1 LALDVAIY
9 QITLLGG
16 HMAAPLNANSQSS
29 IASNGHGIAFD
40 PEQPTVETL
49 ALQVCDDTDSLRD
62 VHSAYACLEKLIVSP
77 EPGDAEEPSPT
88 RNELSALVRVV
99 NEELSRRIESVDK
112 AVQAMRAA
120 MTPSV
125 FAPSPSGA

>member
-16 HMAAPLNANSQSS
+16 HMAAPLNANAQSS
-29 IASNGHGIAFD
+29 NASKGHGIAFD

-77 EPGDAEEPSPT
+77 EPGGAEELSPT

>member
-1 LALDVAIY
+1 MVRTSCSRTASSAAFLD
-9 QITLLGG
+9 TD
-16 HMAAPLNANSQSS
+16 PNA
-29 IASNGHGIAFD
+29 
-40 PEQPTVETL
+40 L
-49 ALQVCDDTDSLRD
+49 ALQVCEDTDSLRE
-62 VHSAYACLEKLIVSP
+62 VHRAYACIEKLIVSP
-77 EPGDAEEPSPT
+77 EPGDAEELNPT

>member
-1 LALDVAIY
+1 MVRTSCSRTASSAAFLD
-9 QITLLGG
+9 TD
-16 HMAAPLNANSQSS
+16 PNA
-29 IASNGHGIAFD
+29 
-40 PEQPTVETL
+40 L
-49 ALQVCDDTDSLRD
+49 ALQVCEDTDSLRE
-62 VHSAYACLEKLIVSP
+62 VHRAYACIEKLIVP
-77 EPGDAEEPSPT
+77 LELGDADELNPT

-120 MTPSV
+120 MVPSV

>member
-1 LALDVAIY
+1 
-9 QITLLGG
+9 
-16 HMAAPLNANSQSS
+16 MAAPLNAKAQSS
-29 IASNGHGIAFD
+29 NRSNGHGIAFD

-77 EPGDAEEPSPT
+77 EPGDAEELSPT

-120 MTPSV
+120 MVPSV